1 MKTTLLFC
9 LSLITFVY
17 TDPPSAIAFDL
28 VASQTITAGTNVAV
42 KVSVL
47 ASGNGMT
54 LKTLTG
60 LKLKKDTSTS
70 VDLTCTIAEAGISC
84 TAGTAATVSC
94 TATLSVAGT
103 YTLDGTNAA
112 YTATDSDNQAVSSV
126 PTTYGTTT
134 ATVNAASNNS
144 GSNNS
149 GSNNSGSN
157 NNDSGDNDEDGSN
170 YIRIS
175 FILLLFGFLL

>member
-17 TDPPSAIAFDL
+17 TAAPSAITFDL
-28 VASQTITAGTNVAV
+28 VGSQTITAGTNVAV
-42 KVSVL
+42 QVSVL
-47 ASGNGMT
+47 AATNPMT

-60 LKLKKDTSTS
+60 LKLKKDASTS
-70 VDLTCTIAEAGISC
+70 VALTCAIGTSGVSC
-84 TAGTAATVSC
+84 TAGTAATVPC
-94 TATLSVAGT
+94 TATLSVAGS

-112 YTATDSDNQAVSSV
+112 FTATESDGTTAVSGV
-126 PTTYGTTT
+126 TPTYGNTA
-134 ATVNAASNNS
+134 ATVNAA
-144 GSNNS
+144 SNNS

>member
-9 LSLITFVY
+9 LSLITFIY
-17 TDPPSAIAFDL
+17 TAAPTAITFDL
-28 VASQTITAGTNVAV
+28 VGSQTITAGTNVAV

-47 ASGNGMT
+47 AATNPMT

-60 LKLKKDTSTS
+60 LKLKKDASTS
-70 VDLTCTIAEAGISC
+70 VDLTCTIAAAGISC

-112 YTATDSDNQAVSSV
+112 YTATHSDNQAVSSV

-149 GSNNSGSN
+149 GSNN
-157 NNDSGDNDEDGSN
+157 NDSGDNDKDGSN